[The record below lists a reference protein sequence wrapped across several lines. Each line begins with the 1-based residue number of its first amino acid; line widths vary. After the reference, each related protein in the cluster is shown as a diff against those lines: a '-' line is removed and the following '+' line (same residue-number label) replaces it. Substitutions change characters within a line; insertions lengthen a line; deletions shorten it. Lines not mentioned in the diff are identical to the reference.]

1 MANYTYKCD
10 GCKKVSSLSY
20 NVSEYASLVELN
32 HFDDMWCDKC
42 CNNQKFIRVFGDIS
56 SKISKDKD
64 TLMLEIKEEARK
76 ISEKVKLG
84 DQKLIREIYG
94 E

>member
-1 MANYTYKCD
+1 MANYTYKCG
-10 GCKKVSSLSY
+10 GCNEVANLSY
-20 NVSEYASLVELN
+20 KVSEYASLVCSG
-32 HFDDMWCDKC
+32 HFDFMWCNKC
-42 CNNQKFIRVFGDIS
+42 LSNQKFMRIFGETS
-56 SKISKDKD
+56 SRITKDKE
-64 TLMLEIKEEARK
+64 TLMLDIKEEARK